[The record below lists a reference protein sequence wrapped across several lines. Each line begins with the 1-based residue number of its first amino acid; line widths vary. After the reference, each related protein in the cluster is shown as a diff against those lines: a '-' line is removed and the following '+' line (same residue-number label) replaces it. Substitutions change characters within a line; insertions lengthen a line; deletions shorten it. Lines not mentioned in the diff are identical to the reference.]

1 MKNNKIIRT
10 LGCLVLSASLLLTG
24 CTKLSQADM
33 PTGERFDTYV
43 DELFLEE
50 ITENTINLHYTL
62 AYPENYGITDYEVS
76 LGDYT
81 VKDIEESYK
90 ELKEMRDEL
99 LSFDVSELSEEQR
112 LTYDVLMDYVD
123 TELMSEDFVFYSEL
137 LSPLAGYQAQ
147 LPVILAEYTFRT
159 EQDIKDYLALVGQV
173 DEMFAQIMEFERE
186 KSEAGLFMPEYAA
199 ETVIDQC
206 EQFIEDPENNYM
218 IEIFNDKIDAFEG
231 LSDDEKDAYKEQNR
245 TLITTDVVD
254 GYKTLIEGLSDL
266 KETGTNE
273 NGLCYYED
281 GKEYYEYLVRTAT
294 GSDDSVEELQK
305 RTEDFM
311 SECINNISRIMMK
324 NPEILDLFYEYSFPI
339 TEPDAI
345 LQDLIGKISEDF
357 PETSATNYTVKYVHP
372 SMEDHMSP
380 AFYLTTPVDDVEHN
394 VIYINRKQADEG
406 MMDLYPTLAHEGY
419 PGHLYQNSYT
429 NSCNLPLIRHLISY
443 SGYTEGWATYTE
455 FYSYGISGLDE
466 DFAEVLWQNQ
476 AYTLAMYACMDMGIH
491 YDGWDR
497 DDTAKYLASF
507 GIYDSSIVDEVFETL
522 VEEPANYLS
531 YFIGYLE
538 FANLREIAEEELGED
553 FEAKEFHRF
562 LLETGPASFY
572 VIEDHMQDW
581 METQK
586 N

>member
-1 MKNNKIIRT
+1 MKNKKIIRA
-10 LGCLVLSASLLLTG
+10 LGCLALGACMLLTG
-24 CTKLSQADM
+24 CAKTGM
-33 PTGERFDTYV
+33 TTGEQFDAYV
-43 DELFLEE
+43 DELFYED
-50 ITENTINLHYTL
+50 IVENTVNLHYTL
-62 AYPENYGITDYEVS
+62 AYPENYGITDYKVS

-81 VKDIEESYK
+81 VKDMEESYE
-90 ELKEMRDEL
+90 ELKEIQKKL
-99 LSFDVSELSEEQR
+99 LAFDVSKLSEEQR

-123 TELMSEDFVFYSEL
+123 TELAAEDFILYSEL
-137 LSPLAGYQAQ
+137 LSPIAGYQAQ

-159 EQDIKDYLALVGQV
+159 KQDIEDYLALTGQV

-206 EQFIEDPENNYM
+206 EQFIEDPKNNYM
-218 IEIFNDKIDAFEG
+218 IEVFNDKIDAFEG

-266 KETGTNE
+266 KETGSNE

-281 GKEYYEYLVRTAT
+281 GREYYEYLVRTAT

-305 RTEDFM
+305 RTEAFM
-311 SECINNISRIMMK
+311 NKCINDISRILMK
-324 NPEILDLFYEYSFPI
+324 NPEMVDYFYEYSFPI

-345 LQDLIGKISEDF
+345 LQDLIVKISEDF

-372 SMEDHMSP
+372 SMEEHMSP

-394 VIYINRKQADEG
+394 VIYINQKYLEDD

-429 NSCNLPLIRHLISY
+429 NSCNLPLIRHLLSY
-443 SGYTEGWATYTE
+443 SGYTEGWATYVE

-466 DFAEVLWQNQ
+466 DFAEMLWKNQ

-497 DDTAKYLASF
+497 DDTAEYLAGF
-507 GIYDSSIVDEVFETL
+507 GIYDSSVADEVFETL

-538 FANLREIAEEELGED
+538 FANLREIAEEELDED

-562 LLETGPASFY
+562 LLETGPTSFY
-572 VIEDHMQDW
+572 VIEDHMKDW